1 MPIIIDYIAKLS
13 LALAVVYIFYV
24 LLLRRLTFYNWNRWY
39 LLGYTALSF
48 IIPLINIMPELKRKE
63 LDKTNLLTWIP
74 SMGVE
79 HLTEEKSFFQNVG
92 LWDWAL
98 MLFFTG
104 SLLLLIK
111 FLFKFYSF
119 KKMKNSARLIS
130 GELTKIY
137 QLDADIA
144 PFSFGNAI
152 FINKKKYTDEE
163 LQEIIRH
170 EFVHIKQKHTLD
182 IIWCE
187 LLCIINWMNPFVWL
201 LRKAIKQNLEF
212 IADDKVLQHGYDKS
226 EYQYLLLKVMGNRQ
240 FAFTNHFNFS
250 SLKNRIIMM
259 NTIKSAKI
267 HLAKFLF
274 LLPVIAVLLLAFRR
288 EVKEKMMTSLQDLVP
303 TALILNKDTIP
314 PGTVNKPVNNKNQF
328 APVEIK
334 IRNEDGRRGDKPR
347 INERPLVVV
356 DNEIIS
362 EEEMSKIAPDQIKE
376 ISVYKDKYATDKYGE
391 KGKDGVIEIK
401 LKSVNSQPDY
411 NKEGPSSKN
420 QNIVDDL
427 KIRGLKGRPLFVLNE
442 KVVSAD
448 EVSKISPEDIESVS
462 VLKDKYAT
470 DKYGEAGKNGVI
482 EIRLKLVNGASSYS
496 IDASNSKTLKPE
508 ISKRLRGTPSHE
520 NPLYVIDNR
529 LSSKGEL
536 SKISPD
542 DIESIS
548 VLKDKSATSK
558 YGDLAANGVIEIT
571 TKDGKVM
578 AYDKSNGV
586 TILADSIYIKMNK

>member
-259 NTIKSAKI
+259 NTKKSAKI

>member
-314 PGTVNKPVNNKNQF
+314 PGIVNKPVNNKNQF

-520 NPLYVIDNR
+520 NSLYVIDNR

>member
-314 PGTVNKPVNNKNQF
+314 PGIVNKPVNNKNQF

>member
-170 EFVHIKQKHTLD
+170 EFVNIKQKHTLD

-411 NKEGPSSKN
+411 NKEGPSAKN

>member
-152 FINKKKYTDEE
+152 FINKKKHTDEE

-314 PGTVNKPVNNKNQF
+314 PGIVNKPVNNKNQF

>member
-1 MPIIIDYIAKLS
+1 
-13 LALAVVYIFYV
+13 
-24 LLLRRLTFYNWNRWY
+24 
-39 LLGYTALSF
+39 
-48 IIPLINIMPELKRKE
+48 MPELKRKE